1 MIMLPLGISLTRR
14 ATADK
19 GLIGFGHFIDR
30 IKALFKRKNKEA
42 EDE

>member
-1 MIMLPLGISLTRR
+1 
-14 ATADK
+14 
-19 GLIGFGHFIDR
+19 LIGFGHFIDR